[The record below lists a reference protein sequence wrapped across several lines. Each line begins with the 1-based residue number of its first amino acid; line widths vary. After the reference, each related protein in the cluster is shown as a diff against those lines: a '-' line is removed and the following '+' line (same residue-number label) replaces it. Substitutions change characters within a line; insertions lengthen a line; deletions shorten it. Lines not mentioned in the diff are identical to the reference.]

1 MLKSKCKYTVGL
13 AYVQIKTNWAAL
25 ELYWLSK
32 FTKIIKMYS
41 PWLFLKSFRKLNSNI
56 TFKTILIKFGINMDY
71 NVQMS
76 KHNYTPHAGKQT
88 PIRKNVLTKFR
99 IENHC
104 SCEHCSNR
112 EIVFVQMTVNLA
124 NIVNWC

>member
-1 MLKSKCKYTVGL
+1 MAVSQIVSETKLKYHI
-13 AYVQIKTNWAAL
+13 QN
-25 ELYWLSK
+25 
-32 FTKIIKMYS
+32 
-41 PWLFLKSFRKLNSNI
+41 N
-56 TFKTILIKFGINMDY
+56 FGINMDY

-76 KHNYTPHAGKQT
+76 KHNYTPYAGKQT

-124 NIVNWC
+124 NIVN